1 MQTPPYSPPASR
13 LLNIWCQWL
22 QLIPFPEMQCSWKTF
37 FLILEK
43 AYTVTYPFSKHTH
56 PWQCFSASSPGHCL
70 PSPEPPSVSPG
81 NWCLVPGP
89 LSFVHQGLHGQL
101 CSSLEVSRVPSLL
114 SPETGAWLCLAQGQ
128 EEEDLRSYFPTQHYV
143 TLVKSPHSSA
153 PHF

>member
-1 MQTPPYSPPASR
+1 MAGAGLTTALAQKKQALVPGGCLY
-13 LLNIWCQWL
+13 IH
-22 QLIPFPEMQCSWKTF
+22 
-37 FLILEK
+37 
-43 AYTVTYPFSKHTH
+43 TYIHVFMCTRVCLHTHTH

-101 CSSLEVSRVPSLL
+101 CSTLEVSRVPSLL

>member
-1 MQTPPYSPPASR
+1 MGSNPNLKTGDGR
-13 LLNIWCQWL
+13 
-22 QLIPFPEMQCSWKTF
+22 SWF
-37 FLILEK
+37 DHGPISEK
-43 AYTVTYPFSKHTH
+43 ASLSPRRVLVHTYIHVFMCTRVCLHTHTH